1 MHHGGAVGAHL
12 AVQRRRADL
21 ECQVPPITTEP
32 VEVVRAT
39 TTAHRAQSGCTE
51 GRGRDHQSG
60 PLQKVDVFRLQAVE
74 EIVELVPFFLQE
86 RTPEFSVEEPIV
98 FFPVPQI
105 MEEGVEVARFVSHER
120 VQQRIVVQSDEF
132 QKGVEV
138 QRLWS

>member
-1 MHHGGAVGAHL
+1 M
-12 AVQRRRADL
+12 
-21 ECQVPPITTEP
+21 
-32 VEVVRAT
+32 
-39 TTAHRAQSGCTE
+39 
-51 GRGRDHQSG
+51 
-60 PLQKVDVFRLQAVE
+60 E